1 MSFFSLVSKLSVK
14 ERRRKI
20 TRVLMIEDTLN
31 LQNKKTMKTDIKVEF
46 LYSFIHARCVS
57 EFFTRTKNPWNF
69 IFCTEAIL
77 VLWLW
82 SCTSEARENRAPN
95 LYSGTNRSNSPRS
108 CRGILLQRAAVLSTL
123 GKWLSNV
130 LFSYTLANQRTLK
143 DLWDVTHW
151 QKPCWFFPV
160 TAHLSI

>member
-46 LYSFIHARCVS
+46 LYSFIHAQCVL

-69 IFCTEAIL
+69 IFCTGAIL

-82 SCTSEARENRAPN
+82 SCTSEARENWAPN
-95 LYSGTNRSNSPRS
+95 LYSGTNRSNSPQS
-108 CRGILLQRAAVLSTL
+108 CRGSLLQRAAVLSTL

-143 DLWDVTHW
+143 DLWDVTRW
-151 QKPCWFFPV
+151 RKPCWFFPV